1 MSRRLSKIAMLAA
14 FAIAFTA
21 SVNPALATTSTSQ
34 VADQAGS
41 NTEAYLNGQTLRDG
55 ATVADG
61 TVLQVGTSALLNPGF
76 GAREIHTTY
85 DSTTIYQAGTAIA
98 PEGWKL
104 AYSTD
109 HGDTWV
115 DQEPTPASAVTDIKA
130 YATGVAAGLISGY
143 SQSYSSE
150 TTSAVPAAVFNA
162 SSAGD
167 GWGVT
172 FLDKSV
178 FNVYHH
184 NAVLDLDCHKKS
196 NGASCYQD
204 AQPRRFNTP
213 DGADFWTSPRS
224 LPVADAQTGKLYI
237 MVVPRWGQ
245 FDGKTGVECIDVSDS
260 ANPVSCGFT
269 PLTDGY
275 NNNVWQ
281 SISELTRQGNKYYG
295 VASEQGAVKVVCYD
309 SATNAACPESGVP
322 TTGNYNNAGYSARL
336 SVVGN
341 SLYVANY
348 QYLDCFNLSDL
359 STCAGGQWPRYEDNL
374 NPYNEFLQHEDTT
387 GVVDGFCQN
396 SWCMDLSGQQTA
408 YTRPFSSPFDAQ
420 WQEGVVVNH
429 KLYAAGNDPISCFDY
444 LTNAFCTNW
453 DSSNYAGGNRPYT
466 YHLAADPTNSACIW
480 WNSNDGLLGNFS
492 ALTGEQGCKAVP
504 VINLDPSQFA
514 PRYSCS
520 SADGI
525 FSWDNLKI
533 SNLVGGGTAG
543 QILLTVR
550 TAQGTVVPGWQDV
563 PVGIEQ
569 DFSMR
574 GLDVSASGSRPTFSF
589 AFTGITGGDINS
601 ATISLDYQGKGPEL
615 CSSVKIQSGGASL
628 PISAAISG
636 QLVDSVGGSTRF
648 DSVRNLNIGSANG
661 ENQFLLPAS
670 APQSLVVAGLNTSA
684 RLTFGAPTQLGGSPL
699 IGYKYSL
706 DGGSTWNSAQSVIDN
721 NDGTFSIVV
730 KRLTAGQTYQVRVAA
745 VTTLGRGQSA
755 SSPMT
760 VQYTDPAHI
769 GATPVNRGPIY
780 LQINNSNNLPYSYQV
795 SPSSVCTVS
804 ANVVTLVAKGSC
816 SVVTR
821 QAGDAT
827 HIATRAASSFRVLAA
842 QVDLTVPGLVQD
854 LNVISD
860 DQSVVLVWNAPLANG
875 GSAITDYR
883 IEYRVGS
890 SYVPFNDGVSTVRTA
905 RITGL
910 TNGQTYA
917 FRVAAVN
924 SIGRGPYMPGV
935 EAAAGVTPDMLPTE
949 NDGNSEPAYI
959 NNWGPGQYTATND
972 PSVQLSWD
980 NSTGGLVA
988 QVKGNYSGY
997 INVDASFTVGN
1008 TSYSC
1013 SQVFGILKPVKVD
1026 KLNSLNLAK
1035 VTAQRAAAMAEKT
1048 SVSKQ
1053 FCTDLRKLNPA
1064 RLNDGGS
1071 YTKEAFLN
1079 IKAMNKSAAELK
1091 SQKAALKALKGYNG
1105 VIKLVITRYRAWPS
1119 TMFNVM
1125 GWDGQGNKVPMTTR
1139 ETYVYVN

>member
-41 NTEAYLNGQTLRDG
+41 NTEVFLNGQTLRDG

-85 DSTTIYQAGTAIA
+85 DSHTIYQAGTAIA

-109 HGDTWV
+109 HGATWV
-115 DQEPTPASAVTDIKA
+115 DQEPVPASSVTDIKA

-150 TTSAVPAAVFNA
+150 TTSAVPAAVFSA

-172 FLDKSV
+172 FLDKNV

-184 NAVLDLDCHKKS
+184 NGVLDLDCHRKS
-196 NGASCYQD
+196 NGASCYENG
-204 AQPRRFNTP
+204 QPKRFRTS

-224 LPVADAQTGKLYI
+224 LPVADALTGKLYI
-237 MVVPRWGQ
+237 MVVPHGGS

-275 NNNVWQ
+275 NNNNWM
-281 SISELTRQGNKYYG
+281 SISELVRHGSKYYG
-295 VASEQGAVKVVCYD
+295 VASEQSGVKVVCYD
-309 SATNAACPESGVP
+309 SATNAACAENGAP
-322 TTGNYNNAGYSARL
+322 TTAAYNNAGYSARF
-336 SVVGN
+336 SVVGD
-341 SLYVANY
+341 SLYVAGF

-359 STCAGGQWPRYEDNL
+359 STCSNGQWPVYSDQMY
-374 NPYNEFLQHEDTT
+374 PWMEFLQHEDTT
-387 GVVDGFCQN
+387 GVVDGFCQPH
-396 SWCMDLSGQQTA
+396 WCMDLLGQMA
-408 YTRPFSSPFDAQ
+408 DYTRPFSSPFSDQ
-420 WQEGVVVNH
+420 WQEGVVLNH
-429 KLYAAGNDPISCFDY
+429 KLYAAGNDPISCFDF
-444 LTNAFCTNW
+444 LTNAYCTNW

-466 YHLAADPTNSACIW
+466 YHLVADPTNSSCIW
-480 WNSNDGLLGNFS
+480 WNSDPGYLGNFS
-492 ALTGEQGCKAVP
+492 AITGEQGCKAVP

-520 SADGI
+520 SSDGI
-525 FSWDNLKI
+525 FSWDTLKI

-569 DFSMR
+569 DFSMK

-615 CSSVKIQSGGASL
+615 CSSVQVQSGGESL
-628 PISAAISG
+628 PLSAAVSG
-636 QLVDSVGGSTRF
+636 QLVDSVGGSNSF
-648 DSVRNLNIGSANG
+648 DSVRNLSIGSVNG
-661 ENQFLLPAS
+661 ANQFLLPAS

-684 RLTFGAPTQLGGSPL
+684 RFTFAAPAELGGSPL

-706 DGGSTWNSAQSVIDN
+706 DGGSTWNAAQNVIDN
-721 NDGTFSIVV
+721 NNGTFSIVV
-730 KRLTAGQTYQVRVAA
+730 KRLTAGQTYQVRVSA
-745 VTTLGRGQSA
+745 VTTMGRGQAASA
-755 SSPMT
+755 PMT
-760 VQYTDPAHI
+760 VQFNDPAHI
-769 GATPVNRGPIY
+769 GDTAVNRGPIY
-780 LQINNSNNLPYSYQV
+780 LQPNNIHSMPYTYEV

-804 ANVVTLVAKGSC
+804 ANVLTLVAKGSC

-821 QAGDAT
+821 QLGDAT
-827 HIATRAASSFRVLAA
+827 HIATRAASSFKVLAA
-842 QVDLTVPGLVQD
+842 QVDLTAPGLVQD
-854 LNVISD
+854 LNVVSD
-860 DQSVVLVWNAPLANG
+860 DQSVVLVWNAPLTNG

-890 SYVPFNDGVSTVRTA
+890 SYVPFNDGVSTLRTA

-910 TNGQTYA
+910 NNGQTYA

-935 EAAAGVTPDMLPTE
+935 EAAAGIVPDMLPTE
-949 NDGNSEPAYI
+949 NDGYNEPAYI
-959 NNWGPGQYTATND
+959 NNWGAGQYTTTND
-972 PSVQLSWD
+972 SSVQLSWD
-980 NSTGGLVA
+980 NSSGSLIA

-997 INVDASFTVGN
+997 ITADATFTVGN
-1008 TSYSC
+1008 TTYTC
-1013 SQVFGILKPVKVD
+1013 TQIFGVLKPVKVD
-1026 KLNSLNLAK
+1026 RLNSSNVAK
-1035 VTAQRAAAMAEKT
+1035 VTAQRAAALTEKI
-1048 SVSKQ
+1048 SVSKK
-1053 FCTDLRKLNPA
+1053 FCTDQRKLNPG
-1064 RLNDGGS
+1064 RLVEGGQ
-1071 YTKEAFLN
+1071 YTKDNFLK
-1079 IKAMNKSAAELK
+1079 IKPMNKSAAELK
-1091 SQKAALKALKGYNG
+1091 TEKAAFKALKGYNG
-1105 VIKLVITRYRAWPS
+1105 VIKIVITRYRAWPS

-1125 GWDGQGNKVPMTTR
+1125 GWDGQGNKLPGTIR